1 MQNTLRAWPLPRTFR
16 KRYLKSAGIFLNCD
30 CRSLWRGNLARMK
43 VYLARE
49 SKISRLLELEADV
62 GKWSQA
68 NSHWVAQIH
77 RMRAARH
84 EIAQRL
90 SKARAS
96 RSAREP
102 DYNLLDFGALE
113 NEGVAALKEYSSR
126 CYLATKGQGQ
136 VGKYRLHRHLILVS
150 TTS

>member
-1 MQNTLRAWPLPRTFR
+1 
-16 KRYLKSAGIFLNCD
+16 
-30 CRSLWRGNLARMK
+30 MK

-102 DYNLLDFGALE
+102 DYNLLDFGAWKM
-113 NEGVAALKEYSSR
+113 KELPLRKNVQVDAILRRKS
-126 CYLATKGQGQ
+126 KG
-136 VGKYRLHRHLILVS
+136 
-150 TTS
+150 